1 MPIRLLSSA
10 EDFARYDTWVKSHPE
25 GSLWQSL
32 EWKKYQ
38 EAIGREI
45 RIYADCEGDAIQASA
60 LISIDRTTGGFST
73 WDCPR
78 GPLGP
83 LQMENGAL
91 RQAQDDRR
99 MENFLKAITTN
110 AKTDKCLSVFFSPA
124 LFISHSQFS
133 ILNSQL
139 RVCASARHQQPE
151 ATRIIN
157 LTLSEEDI
165 LKQMHQKG
173 RYNIKVA
180 QKNTVTVEQSIDIGS
195 YAKLSLE
202 TSARDGFV
210 GASKKQYEAFL
221 NHLPGSFLMLAY
233 APRNSKPI
241 AGLLGVIYKK
251 TGIYYYGASDYEHRA
266 LMAPYLLQWEAM
278 KFCKVNGCEKYD
290 LLGIAPEASS
300 DQRTADSNDKDKAGH
315 SPLTALRSVHPW
327 SGISD
332 FKSKFG
338 GDIVTHPPEQEIVLK
353 PVVRGLLKMK
363 RKMMG

>member
-1 MPIRLLSSA
+1 MNIRLLSLA
-10 EDFARYDTWVKSHPE
+10 ADFALYDTWVKSHPE
-25 GSLWQSL
+25 GTLWQSL

-38 EAIGREI
+38 EAIGRDI
-45 RIYADCEGDAIQASA
+45 RIYAEFEGDTIQASA

-78 GPLGP
+78 GPLFEESGIMNQE
-83 LQMENGAL
+83 LWEKLLHVMIK
-91 RQAQDDRR
+91 D
-99 MENFLKAITTN
+99 
-110 AKTDKCLSVFFSPA
+110 AKKDKCLSLFLSPQQSSVHNSK
-124 LFISHSQFS
+124 FIIH
-133 ILNSQL
+133 NSL
-139 RVCASARHQQPE
+139 RHEQPE

-202 TSARDGFV
+202 TSARDGFI

-241 AGLLGVIYKK
+241 AGLLGVIYNK
-251 TGIYYYGASDYEHRA
+251 TGVYYYGASDYEHRA

-278 KFCKVNGCEKYD
+278 KFCKVNGCTDYD
-290 LLGIAPEASS
+290 LLGIAPENSQFS
-300 DQRTADSNDKDKAGH
+300 GH
-315 SPLTALRSVHPW
+315 PEPVEGLNSQLPHHPW

-332 FKSKFG
+332 FKAKFG
-338 GDIVTHPPEQEIVLK
+338 GDVVTYPPEQEIVLK